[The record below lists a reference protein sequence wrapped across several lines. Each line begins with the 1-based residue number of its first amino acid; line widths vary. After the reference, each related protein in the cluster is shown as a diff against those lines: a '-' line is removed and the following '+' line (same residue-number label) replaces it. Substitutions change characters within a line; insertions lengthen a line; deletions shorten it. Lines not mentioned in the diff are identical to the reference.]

1 MNYKTLSTQ
10 ELQTLFTKHNN
21 SYYNPK
27 ESDLFVIPDSEFDK
41 LVIELTSREKELPL
55 KDRLTSKINTESLSP
70 QANVAHNSPML
81 SLQTVTD
88 YTALG
93 FTAFDSYVRTLL
105 KVSKE
110 EPLEYGCEP
119 KYDGLGL
126 SLQYEKGILTNTVT
140 RGDGVVGTSVMHAA
154 KRFNPD
160 YLPIQLSE
168 PFTGEIRGE
177 GMMAI
182 STFKEQNDLL
192 HSKGFKKKIN
202 PRNAVAGLVRATTTN
217 IDVTGSLIFFPY
229 AMPKTDKRFATQME
243 VLDWFRKVG
252 FKLYEGLLP
261 KVYSYPTKDMT
272 SPFDYHKN
280 ANRDSLDIE
289 IDGVVYKLNSLE
301 KQVELG
307 YREREPRWAAAHKFP
322 PNIVMT
328 KLLSVDITFGRT
340 GVVTP
345 VAKLEPVFVG
355 GVTVSSCIL
364 ENFFHIRKL
373 GLKVGDNVEL
383 VRAGDTIPKIQRA
396 IPSRST
402 YVPNVRAPKTCPYCS
417 AKVVRNRGMREH
429 RCPNALCDNRLKL
442 TLVNFASRDYMD
454 IQGLGEETIEKL
466 FASKR
471 IRFPEA
477 LYNLSIDDLAHYGGM
492 ATSNAIKAYKEIEA
506 SLKRE
511 DWVLLSSLGIP
522 SVGRTVS
529 RKICSEI
536 SIFDLPKILKYDGAT
551 TKELDDLGV
560 KISEVSAIEKLKEYF
575 SCTQMYIEF
584 TYVLEKFEKTLIIS
598 STEKK
603 ASKGTIVLTGGFA
616 GGRKFI
622 SKELEKLGWTI
633 SSSVGSKT
641 NYLIVGASP
650 TQHKV
655 ETAQK
660 LQIPVVSLNEFI
672 NI

>member
-1 MNYKTLSTQ
+1 MDYKNLSTA
-10 ELQTLFTKHNN
+10 ELQALFVKHNEL
-21 SYYNPK
+21 YYNPK
-27 ESDLFVIPDSEFDK
+27 EGDLTTIPDSEFDK
-41 LVIELTSREKELPL
+41 LALELASREQNNGAIKQLTTKVNSELL
-55 KDRLTSKINTESLSP
+55 STSE
-70 QANVAHNSPML
+70 NVIHGSPML

-88 YTALG
+88 YSAFG
-93 FTAFDSYVRTLL
+93 FTAFDSYLRTLL

-110 EPLEYGCEP
+110 EPLDYVCEP

-126 SLQYEKGILTNTVT
+126 SLQYNKGSLINIVT
-140 RGDGVVGTSVMHAA
+140 RGDGVTGTSVMYALN
-154 KRFNPD
+154 RFNSR
-160 YLPIQLSE
+160 YLPTQLPE
-168 PFTGEIRGE
+168 PFTGEVRGE
-177 GMMAI
+177 GMMTI
-182 STFKEQNDLL
+182 STFKDQNDQLEVN
-192 HSKGFKKKIN
+192 GFKKKVN
-202 PRNAVAGLVRATTTN
+202 PRNAVAGLVRAITTN
-217 IDVTGSLIFFPY
+217 IDVAGSLIFFPY
-229 AMPKTDKRFATQME
+229 AIPKTDKRFMTQME

-252 FKLYEGLLP
+252 FRLYKGLMPKL
-261 KVYSYPTKDMT
+261 YSYPVKGMS
-272 SPFDYHKN
+272 SPYDYHKN
-280 ANRDSLDIE
+280 TNRDSLDIE

-301 KQVELG
+301 KQLELG

-322 PNIVMT
+322 PNVVMT

-373 GLKVGDNVEL
+373 GLRIGDNVEL

-396 IPSRST
+396 IPSRSA
-402 YVPNVRAPKTCPYCS
+402 YVPNIRAPKTCPYCGTE
-417 AKVVRNRGMREH
+417 VVRNHGMREH
-429 RCPNALCDNRLKL
+429 RCPNVLCDNRLKL

-466 FASKR
+466 FVSKR

-477 LYNLSIDDLAHYGGM
+477 LYNLSIDDLVQYGGM
-492 ATSNAIKAYKEIEA
+492 AMSNALKAHRAIND

-529 RKICSEI
+529 KKICSEL
-536 SIFDLPKILKYDGAT
+536 SIFDLSKLLKPNEVSS
-551 TKELDDLGV
+551 KELDDLGV
-560 KISEVSAIEKLKEYF
+560 KIGEVSAIEKLKEYF
-575 SCTQMYIEF
+575 KCTQLYIEF